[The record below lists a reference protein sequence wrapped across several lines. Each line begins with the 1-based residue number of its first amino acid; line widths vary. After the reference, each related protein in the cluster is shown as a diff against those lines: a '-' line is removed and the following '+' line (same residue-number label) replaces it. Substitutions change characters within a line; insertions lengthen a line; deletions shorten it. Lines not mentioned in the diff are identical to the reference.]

1 MKRLILSLIIFAFV
15 FAGIAYFRQLNS
27 PVKDKE
33 LPTYKM
39 VQELDALLNRASY
52 NPDDYKSGVFDCSNE
67 VALVYDFL
75 ESKGYRCTIVI
86 GAWFERKW
94 FPVVFHTW
102 LIVEKDGKKLW
113 VEASRKEVVYQGYF
127 RDYFV
132 LAHFKSLLMLRIIAT
147 LCFLPNEWKY

>member
-1 MKRLILSLIIFAFV
+1 MKRLILSLIIFTFV
-15 FAGIAYFRQLNS
+15 FACITYFWRLNS

-33 LPTYKM
+33 MPTYKM
-39 VQELDALLNRASY
+39 VQEMDALLNRAPY

-75 ESKGYRCTIVI
+75 ESKGYHCTIVI

-94 FPVVFHTW
+94 FPVILHSW
-102 LIVEKDGKKLW
+102 IIVEREGKKIW
-113 VEASRKEVVYQGYF
+113 VETSRKEVVYQEYF
-127 RDYFV
+127 ESCFV
-132 LAHFKSLLMLRIIAT
+132 LAHFKSLLILRILAT

>member
-1 MKRLILSLIIFAFV
+1 MKRLILPLIIFTLV
-15 FAGIAYFRQLNS
+15 FAGIAYFWRLNS
-27 PVKDKE
+27 PVKDEE

-39 VQELDALLNRASY
+39 VQEMDALLNRAPY

-75 ESKGYRCTIVI
+75 ESKGYHCTIVI

-94 FPVVFHTW
+94 FPVILHSW
-102 LIVEKDGKKLW
+102 IIAGKKGKKMW
-113 VEASRKEVVYQGYF
+113 VETSRKEVFYQGYF

-132 LAHFKSLLMLRIIAT
+132 LAHFKSLLILRILST
-147 LCFLPNEWKY
+147 LYLSPDEWNY